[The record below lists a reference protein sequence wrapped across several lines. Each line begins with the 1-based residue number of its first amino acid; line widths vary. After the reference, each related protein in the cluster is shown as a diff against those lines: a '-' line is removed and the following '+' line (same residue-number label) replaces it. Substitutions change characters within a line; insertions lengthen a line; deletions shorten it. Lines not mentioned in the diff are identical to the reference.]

1 VFRQLDDIRKLDRVR
16 EIPKTGL
23 FCDLVWADPVDSKSG
38 YCESFIKHNEAR
50 GCSYYFG
57 SEMAKQFFERNK
69 IISVIRAHEAQAEGF
84 KMYKWS
90 GAEKFPAVITIFSA
104 PNYCDF
110 YNNKGAV
117 IKFEVFPPIFRTTRL
132 TFSNLWKVL
141 TPTSSPTL

>member
-1 VFRQLDDIRKLDRVR
+1 MQLDDIRKIDRFR

-23 FCDLVWADPVDSKSG
+23 FCDLMWADPVDSKTG
-38 YCESFIKHNEAR
+38 VCDTLVKHNDVR

-57 SEMAKQFFERNK
+57 SELTKQFFFMNK

-117 IKFEVFPPIFRTTRL
+117 IKFEVL
-132 TFSNLWKVL
+132 LS
-141 TPTSSPTL
+141 

>member
-1 VFRQLDDIRKLDRVR
+1 MQLEDIREIDRFR
-16 EIPKTGL
+16 EVPKSGL
-23 FCDLVWADPVDSKSG
+23 FCDLVWADPVDSKTG
-38 YCESFIKHNEAR
+38 ALESLVQQNEVR
-50 GCSYYFG
+50 GCSYFFG
-57 SEMAKQFFERNK
+57 SELTKQFFQRNK

-117 IKFEVFPPIFRTTRL
+117 IKFEVGKHLFRITLLIFNNSFRVLTL
-132 TFSNLWKVL
+132 TFCQ
-141 TPTSSPTL
+141 TL

>member
-1 VFRQLDDIRKLDRVR
+1 MCIRDRQEVPLRPRRCFPLTQDSKASSIQLEDIKKIDRFR

-23 FCDLVWADPVDSKSG
+23 FCDLVWADPVDSKTG
-38 YCESFIKHNEAR
+38 NCDGLVKTNDVR
-50 GCSYYFG
+50 GCSYFFG
-57 SEMAKQFFERNK
+57 SEMAKTFFDKNK
-69 IISVIRAHEAQAEGF
+69 VLSIIRAHEAQAEGF

-117 IKFEVFPPIFRTTRL
+117 IKF
-132 TFSNLWKVL
+132 
-141 TPTSSPTL
+141 